1 MVRDLLDGTEPER
14 SARRALDV
22 ARHWH
27 DAEETVAAV
36 EHALELAGRSNADHA
51 GAVAQLGEG
60 WIGEE
65 ALAVALYAALVA
77 SEFSDAMRIA
87 SNHDGDSD
95 STASIA
101 GQIYGAWKGLEE
113 IPNAWI
119 RRLDALDPLLDV
131 TGRLIGVHS

>member
-1 MVRDLLDGTEPER
+1 MKCLPINGVDL
-14 SARRALDV
+14 
-22 ARHWH
+22 
-27 DAEETVAAV
+27 EEIIFTTVGHV
-36 EHALELAGRSNADHA
+36 GGLFGRNRKR
-51 GAVAQLGEG
+51 
-60 WIGEE
+60 EE

-77 SEFSDAMRIA
+77 SDFSDAIRIA

-101 GQIYGAWKGLEE
+101 GQIYGAWRRLEE

-131 TGRLIGVHS
+131 MQQMLDGLGQESRRSPAIA

>member
-1 MVRDLLDGTEPER
+1 MRN
-14 SARRALDV
+14 
-22 ARHWH
+22 WQ

-36 EHALELAGRSNADHA
+36 ESALKLAGRSSGDPA
-51 GAVAQLGEG
+51 GAVERIGAG

-65 ALAVALYAALVA
+65 ALAIALYTTLVA
-77 SEFSDAMRIA
+77 SDYSDAMSIA

-101 GQIYGAWKGLEE
+101 GQIYCSWKGLDE

-131 TGRLIGVHS
+131 AGRLIRLRG